1 MSSRARARSHSPS
14 LSLCQSLSVPLFSL
28 PPSLLLLPILT
39 LFLHPPLWCARALGA
54 YSLALSLPL
63 DYFLVPSLPQSLALS
78 FARSAPLPW
87 LSLSLSLSRTLFLV
101 LAHSLAPSLS
111 LYIDVQVWFVWLVLV
126 GFVKQMGLVVRDR
139 LEFVTLAIRTKPIDL
154 AKLGIVFMYTY
165 AYTYVYARV
174 YVSVC
179 TYIHM

>member
-1 MSSRARARSHSPS
+1 
-14 LSLCQSLSVPLFSL
+14 
-28 PPSLLLLPILT
+28 
-39 LFLHPPLWCARALGA
+39 
-54 YSLALSLPL
+54 
-63 DYFLVPSLPQSLALS
+63 
-78 FARSAPLPW
+78 
-87 LSLSLSLSRTLFLV
+87 
-101 LAHSLAPSLS
+101 
-111 LYIDVQVWFVWLVLV
+111 VWLVLV